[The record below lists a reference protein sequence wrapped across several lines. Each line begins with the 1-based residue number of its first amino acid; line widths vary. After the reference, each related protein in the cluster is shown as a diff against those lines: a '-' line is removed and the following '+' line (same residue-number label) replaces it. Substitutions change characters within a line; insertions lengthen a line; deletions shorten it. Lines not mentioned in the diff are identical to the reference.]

1 MICKR
6 KRRSLLTFKL
16 KRFEGIMKTQENIGT
31 GRRKTSVA
39 SVRLRPGK
47 GNVLVN
53 GKKFEEYFPLQLQR
67 MAILAPLQKVSAP
80 ERYDIL
86 IRVKG
91 GGIQGQ
97 MIAARLG
104 IARALVQEDNERR
117 HDLKVVGFLTRD
129 PRKRERKKYGLA
141 GARKRFQF
149 SKR

>member
-1 MICKR
+1 M
-6 KRRSLLTFKL
+6 
-16 KRFEGIMKTQENIGT
+16 QEQIGT

-47 GNVLVN
+47 GTVLVN
-53 GKKFEEYFPLQLQR
+53 GKKFEEYFTLPLQRQAVLSP
-67 MAILAPLQKVSAP
+67 ILKVSSP

-104 IARALVQEDNERR
+104 IARALVKEDMDNRQE
-117 HDLKVVGFLTRD
+117 LKTLGYLTRD

>member
-1 MICKR
+1 
-6 KRRSLLTFKL
+6 
-16 KRFEGIMKTQENIGT
+16 MKNQETLGT

-47 GNVLVN
+47 GHVDVN
-53 GKKFEEYFPLQLQR
+53 GKKFEEYFPLELQR
-67 MAILAPLQKVSAP
+67 AAILSPITKVSSP
-80 ERYDIL
+80 EKYDIV

-104 IARALVQEDNERR
+104 IARALVQEDQERR
-117 HDLKVVGFLTRD
+117 HDLKVLGYLTRD

>member
-1 MICKR
+1 MKNQE
-6 KRRSLLTFKL
+6 KL
-16 KRFEGIMKTQENIGT
+16 GT

-47 GNVLVN
+47 GEVTVN
-53 GKKFEEYFPLQLQR
+53 GKKFETYFPLKLQR
-67 MAILAPLQKVSAP
+67 DTILSPILKVSAP
-80 ERYDIL
+80 DRYDL
-86 IRVKG
+86 VIRVAG

-97 MIAARLG
+97 AVAARLG
-104 IARALVQEDNERR
+104 IARALVKEDQDRR
-117 HDLKVVGFLTRD
+117 QDLKALGYLTRD